1 MQTSPANSIPLSP
14 SAGPSGTRSSNP
26 LYGHPDYTILRPLN
40 EGTFGSVHL
49 VLDRRTN
56 ERVAIKF
63 LERGP
68 GVSKSVLRE
77 ILNHRLCVVHPSIV
91 QFKEV
96 FLTPKYLAIAMEFAC
111 GGDMFE
117 YVIKNKSSLP
127 CQGLSEDS
135 ARWFFQQLVVALEFC
150 HELGIAN
157 RDIKLENLLLDDALP
172 LPHVKI
178 CDFGYSKN
186 EYVDSRP
193 KTVSGTPDYIAPEVL
208 LHDQY
213 DGKKADVWS
222 CGVMLYVVLT
232 GVLPFAKRG
241 DERGNNLVR
250 LQQMFPRIVAADFN
264 QPQHVS
270 TECQHLLSRLLT
282 ADPEMRITT
291 ADVLRHPWFLHNLP
305 AGMDLLNYNL
315 LQSLVPP
322 GLQRVEE
329 LERIVQEATVDSPWS
344 GWGGAPGTQ

>member
-1 MQTSPANSIPLSP
+1 MQTSPVNSLPAPAP
-14 SAGPSGTRSSNP
+14 STGRSNP
-26 LYGHPDYTILRPLN
+26 LYGHPDYTLLKPLN

-49 VLDRRTN
+49 VLDRRSN
-56 ERVAIKF
+56 EQVAMKF

-96 FLTPKYLAIAMEFAC
+96 FLTPKYLAIVMEYAA

-222 CGVMLYVVLT
+222 CGVMLYVMLT

-270 TECQHLLSRLLT
+270 QECRHLLSRLLT
-282 ADPEMRITT
+282 ADPELRITT
-291 ADVLRHPWFLHNLP
+291 AEVLRHPWFLYNLP
-305 AGMDLLNYNL
+305 AGMELLNFTL

-329 LERIVQEATVDSPWS
+329 LEHIVQEATVNSPWS
-344 GWGGAPGTQ
+344 GWGAKR

>member
-1 MQTSPANSIPLSP
+1 
-14 SAGPSGTRSSNP
+14 
-26 LYGHPDYTILRPLN
+26 
-40 EGTFGSVHL
+40 
-49 VLDRRTN
+49 
-56 ERVAIKF
+56 
-63 LERGP
+63 
-68 GVSKSVLRE
+68 
-77 ILNHRLCVVHPSIV
+77 
-91 QFKEV
+91 
-96 FLTPKYLAIAMEFAC
+96 
-111 GGDMFE
+111 
-117 YVIKNKSSLP
+117 
-127 CQGLSEDS
+127 
-135 ARWFFQQLVVALEFC
+135 LEFC

-222 CGVMLYVVLT
+222 CGVMLYVMLT

-270 TECQHLLSRLLT
+270 TECQHLISRLLT

-322 GLQRVEE
+322 GLQRVDE

-344 GWGGAPGTQ
+344 GWGGAH